1 MKIKAILFGVFTGLL
16 LFSSCEEDIV
26 TPVKKKTAPVI
37 TNPAGPVEYV
47 LIPENDKG
55 TFETFMWK
63 AAWLGEGVEPV
74 YTIQIDLSSG
84 DFTSGIDVKESTKE
98 LWQSIG
104 IKEMNLKL
112 RDIGVPPLIK
122 TVVQARIK
130 AEGGGETL
138 FSSPITFFVTRYIYD
153 DEIPVWNIF
162 GSATGVD
169 GNVLMT
175 HDENNDTWSIRL
187 DMVQGTFKFKDSS
200 AQGTILGS
208 DGTDNGLVKDG
219 SDIVIDADGNYT
231 IVLDANAMTYS
242 ITANTLPAHLYFV
255 GSVNGWNPDAP
266 YYIGVKDE
274 GNGIHWGFLDLT
286 DADEI
291 KILLNPGSWD
301 GYGAGASDGLITE
314 GGGNIVMKNQ
324 PGYEGAG
331 QYIVKLDVKQGTI
344 ELVKITSVAVVGD
357 GANGG
362 WPEDYPGVELTFDA
376 ASKTFK
382 GDVAFNA
389 SGEWKIR
396 FNQTWTYNLGGTS
409 DNMTFDGP
417 NFPTPGNVTK
427 NVSVSLISPNPFSYT
442 LN

>member
-1 MKIKAILFGVFTGLL
+1 MKIKAIIFVVLTGILAL
-16 LFSSCEEDIV
+16 TSCDDEPV
-26 TPVKKKTAPVI
+26 TPVKKEAAPVI
-37 TNPAGPVEYV
+37 TNPGGSIEYI
-47 LIPENDKG
+47 LTQANDNG
-55 TFETFMWK
+55 TFEVFMWE
-63 AAWLGEGVEPV
+63 AAYLGEDIQPV
-74 YTIQIDLSSG
+74 YTLQIDLASG
-84 DFTSGIDVKESTKE
+84 DFSNPVVISSNITDQWYSVTVMD
-98 LWQSIG
+98 
-104 IKEMNLKL
+104 MNTKL
-112 RDIGVPPLIK
+112 RELGVSPGVK
-122 TVVQARIK
+122 TPVQARVV
-130 AEGGGETL
+130 AQGGSQPL
-138 FSSPITFFVTRYIYD
+138 ASAPISFFVTRYMYD

-162 GSATGVD
+162 GTATGSE
-169 GNVLMT
+169 GLTPMI
-175 HDENNDTWSIRL
+175 HDEGNDTWSIRL
-187 DMVQGTFKFKDSS
+187 DLVQGAFKFKDSS
-200 AQGTILGS
+200 AQGTVLGS
-208 DGTDNGLVKDG
+208 DGTDNGLAKDG
-219 SDIVIDADGNYT
+219 SDITIDADGNYT

-242 ITANTLPAHLYFV
+242 ITANTLPSQLYFV

-274 GNGIHWGFLDLT
+274 GNGLHWGFLDLAD
-286 DADEI
+286 DAEV
-291 KILLNPGSWD
+291 KILLTPGSWD

-331 QYIVKLDVKQGTI
+331 QYIVKLDVKVGTI

-389 SGEWKIR
+389 TGEWKIR
-396 FNQTWTYNLGGTS
+396 FNQDWTYNLGGTA

-417 NFPTPGNVTK
+417 NFPTPGAVTN
-427 NVSVSLISPNPFSYT
+427 NVSVTLISPDPFSYT